1 MPLGSMILAKSR
13 LPIADPDPGCDA
25 YHCTPP
31 PSCPPAADAPGPFLQ
46 SVASGWTMPAQRRR
60 LPPSIASAASCT
72 PPPSCPPPSCPPPAD
87 AQGPLLLERR
97 QRVDGDPP
105 AAAGCP
111 ASPAPCPP
119 AASHSTVSGWS
130 GLPASAELPAAELPA
145 GRRCSG
151 PLPKASPAVGR
162 GPAGRCRW
170 LPSLASAASCP
181 PPSCP
186 PAADALGPLL
196 DTSGWTGAHRPLPLA
211 AQPRQR
217 AARRPLPLERR
228 QRVDGGPP
236 DTGRW
241 LPSLASAT
249 LMPLRWMRTRP

>member
-60 LPPSIASAASCT
+60 LPPSIASAASCP

-151 PLPKASPAVGR
+151 PLTSHQRVDGGPPAATAGCPASP
-162 GPAGRCRW
+162 
-170 LPSLASAASCP
+170 ASCP
-181 PPSCP
+181 PTASSRAP
-186 PAADALGPLL
+186 PAGGRWPAGH
-196 DTSGWTGAHRPLPLA
+196 WPLA

-217 AARRPLPLERR
+217 HANAAT
-228 QRVDGGPP
+228 VDEDPALTFPRNFAPVPP
-236 DTGRW
+236 
-241 LPSLASAT
+241 S
-249 LMPLRWMRTRP
+249 